1 MQSIRLAVYLD
12 DWLAQN
18 ARRRFLLKNREAIF
32 SLLSQQGFLIN
43 KEKIKP
49 GPYPR
54 YNIHRREV
62 LLRQGHYHAYSRE
75 NCEIKKCN
83 YSFAG
88 RKSDSKEVLTN
99 TRPDG
104 FLLRN
109 YIECK
114 MTCTNDTNT
123 TTPVVLVESGV
134 QRLRN
139 DHSQVTSFERA
150 SELVVTGSQH
160 CQGHIFVSNSSQQN
174 NCHRCTNSDVGWES
188 GSSDHMRFLAEEQKN
203 CT

>member
-1 MQSIRLAVYLD
+1 MIMAVAAAHLRMKSIKLAVYLY

-32 SLLSQQGFLIN
+32 SLLSQLGFLIN
-43 KEKIKP
+43 KEKKIKP

-62 LLRQGHYHAYSRE
+62 SLRQGQYHAYSRK

-88 RKSDSKEVLTN
+88 RKSNSKAVLTN
-99 TRPDG
+99 TRPHG
-104 FLLRN
+104 FLHRN

-114 MTCTNDTNT
+114 VTNDTNT
-123 TTPVVLVESGV
+123 TTPVVLVESGI
-134 QRLRN
+134 QRP
-139 DHSQVTSFERA
+139 
-150 SELVVTGSQH
+150 
-160 CQGHIFVSNSSQQN
+160 
-174 NCHRCTNSDVGWES
+174 
-188 GSSDHMRFLAEEQKN
+188 
-203 CT
+203 